1 MDLSEEE
8 YRPTNRRRRKESWLP
23 VLEQALKQRMGWT
36 DEAVSPFAR
45 QSRTHSPEADI
56 RRAA

>member
-8 YRPTNRRRRKESWLP
+8 YRPTIRRRRKESWLP
-23 VLEQALKQRMGWT
+23 LLEQELKQRVGWS
-36 DEAVSPFAR
+36 DEAVSPFAQ
-45 QSRTHSPEADI
+45 QSRMHALQADI

>member
-1 MDLSEEE
+1 MDTMQDE
-8 YRPTNRRRRKESWLP
+8 YDVPLTVAGRRDRWLP
-23 VLEQALKQRMGWT
+23 VLEQELKRRIGWA

-45 QSRTHSPEADI
+45 QHRRNADPDI